1 MMIFKITYLSGG
13 NKVKGYLCLPEGFD
27 MSLSDLDSWITAF
40 YENPGLLAERTAE
53 SLVRN
58 NLSILSRKWPVLIY
72 CRGGMGK
79 IGSVKT
85 SWLEQ
90 FARYDTVVFAPCYRG
105 NEGGEGRDEFGGAD
119 QEDVFSAYRLLQ
131 SLPFVEKTQISVM
144 GFSRGS
150 INATQTAT
158 QMPDVH
164 RLIIWSGV
172 SDLAQTYEERI
183 TLRRMLKRVLGG
195 TPARLP
201 EAFASR
207 SPIVLASRLHCPV
220 LIIHGT
226 RDEQVDYSHGS
237 KMYERL
243 MELGLPAELHTYPN
257 YGHHFPS
264 DIHLEAVN
272 RMFEWIRTPDQHFSP
287 AESEDTDTHH

>member
-1 MMIFKITYLSGG
+1 
-13 NKVKGYLCLPEGFD
+13 

>member
-1 MMIFKITYLSGG
+1 MIFKITYLSGG

-27 MSLSDLDSWITAF
+27 ISLIDLDSWITAF
-40 YENPGLLAERTAE
+40 YENPSLQAERTAE
-53 SLVRN
+53 SLVRS
-58 NLSILSRKWPVLIY
+58 NLSILLRQWPVLIY

-131 SLPFVEKTQISVM
+131 SLPFVESTQISVM

-172 SDLAQTYEERI
+172 SDLAKTYEERI

-195 TPARLP
+195 TPARQP

-207 SPIVLASRLHCPV
+207 SPIVLASRIHCPV

-243 MELGLPAELHTYPN
+243 MELGLPAELHTYLN
-257 YGHHFPS
+257 YGHHFPG

-272 RMFEWIRTPDQHFSP
+272 RMFEWIRNTGSTLLSCRVQRY
-287 AESEDTDTHH
+287 

>member
-1 MMIFKITYLSGG
+1 MTIFKITYLSDG
-13 NKVKGYLCLPEGFD
+13 NRVKGYLCLPEGFD
-27 MSLSDLDSWITAF
+27 ISLSELNSWITGF
-40 YENPGLLAERTAE
+40 YGKPSLQAERIAE
-53 SLVRN
+53 SLIRSN
-58 NLSILSRKWPVLIY
+58 RSITSRAWPVLIY

-79 IGSVKT
+79 VGSVKT
-85 SWLEQ
+85 SWIEQ
-90 FARYDTVVFAPCYRG
+90 FARHDTVVFAPCYRG

-119 QEDVFSAYRLLQ
+119 QEDVNSAYRLLQ
-131 SLPFVEKTQISVM
+131 SLPFVDKSQISLM

-158 QMPDVH
+158 VMRDVH
-164 RLIIWSGV
+164 RLVIWSGV

-195 TPARLP
+195 TPVRQP

-207 SPIVLASRLHCPV
+207 SPIMLAEHIPCPV

-226 RDEQVDYSHGS
+226 RDEQVDYSHGW

-243 MELGLPAELHTYPN
+243 MELGLPAELHTYQG
-257 YGHHFPS
+257 YGHHFPENT
-264 DIHLEAVN
+264 HLEAVR
-272 RMFEWIRTPDQHFSP
+272 RMFKWLGTPAQHFSP
-287 AESEDTDTHH
+287 KEFEDTDNHH